1 MKFQR
6 FKYPLMA
13 LLSILLTST
22 AHAKVFR
29 NAYISFELP
38 QSWNCSLE
46 QTEWV
51 CRSEN
56 TKDAKEAIII
66 LTAKEV
72 GPSDSMQQ
80 YEAHLNTPIGINLK
94 TGGSAESKIVY
105 KAKTVQINDQPWID
119 GLHMSSEVQN
129 YFTRYLATIKGR
141 IAVLVTF
148 SAHKQF
154 YTKYSQ
160 DFFKAVM
167 SLRVIETKNIGNN
180 PDFGPI
186 RPGSGTFGPGSFQNA
201 MPTDMVNPEDMNG
214 ANGKGSDKTLL
225 LAIALILAAA
235 GGYIF
240 LKKRKKK

>member
-1 MKFQR
+1 MKHQLL
-6 FKYPLMA
+6 KYPLIA
-13 LLSILLTST
+13 LSSILLTSV
-22 AHAKVFR
+22 AHAKAFR

-56 TKDAKEAIII
+56 SKEAKEAIII

-72 GPSDSMQQ
+72 GPTDSMQL
-80 YEAHLNTPIGINLK
+80 YESHLNSPISVNLK
-94 TGGSAESKIVY
+94 TGGTAESKIVY
-105 KAKTVQINDQPWID
+105 KAKNVQINDQTWID
-119 GLHMSSEVQN
+119 GLHLGSEVPN
-129 YFTRYLATIKGR
+129 YFTRYLATLKGR

-167 SLRVIETKNIGNN
+167 SLRVIETKNLANN
-180 PDFGPI
+180 PDLGPI
-186 RPGSGTFGPGSFQNA
+186 RPGSGTFGPGSFQGV
-201 MPTDMVNPEDMNG
+201 MPADMANPEDMNSG
-214 ANGKGSDKTLL
+214 HKGSNKMMLL
-225 LAIALILAAA
+225 LIALILAAA
-235 GGYIF
+235 GIYIF
-240 LKKRKKK
+240 IKKKKK

>member
-1 MKFQR
+1 MKYQV
-6 FKYPLMA
+6 FKYPLIA
-13 LLSILLTST
+13 LLSILLTSQ
-22 AHAKVFR
+22 ADAKAFR

-56 TKDAKEAIII
+56 SKEAKEAIII

-72 GPSDSMQQ
+72 GPTDSIQL
-80 YEAHLNTPIGINLK
+80 YESHLNNPISINLK
-94 TGGSAESKIVY
+94 TGGTADSKIVY
-105 KAKTVQINDQPWID
+105 KSKNVQINDQSWID
-119 GLHMSSEVQN
+119 GLHLGSEVPN

-167 SLRVIETKNIGNN
+167 SLRVIETKNLANN
-180 PDFGPI
+180 PDLGPI
-186 RPGSGTFGPGSFQNA
+186 RPGSGTLGPGSFQAA
-201 MPTDMVNPEDMNG
+201 MPADMANPDEMAG
-214 ANGKGSDKTLL
+214 SKGQGSNKMMLL
-225 LAIALILAAA
+225 LVALILGAA
-235 GGYIF
+235 GIYIF
-240 LKKRKKK
+240 LKKKKNK